1 MGGRIHVGLRL
12 DGHRLNTCNCQALVS
27 RGIHRAGCNCWALAA
42 APVGLGAGSGPPC
55 QGGYARHPWP
65 VRAHASM
72 RRRVLPVPDSAAV
85 RAPRRLSSPDLRA
98 RSGSL
103 CSFMPHTRSG
113 SWLVNCT
120 RSGFVSPVRPVRAQH
135 LSLMLMPLTRSG
147 SWLAHSA
154 RSGFTFRAFTL
165 HSRSGSVLSH
175 ASHPLG
181 LVACAPCPVGL
192 IGILPGFSAR
202 QSEAWCTALYRG
214 SLQSSGTCGRW
225 RR

>member
-1 MGGRIHVGLRL
+1 MGERIHVGLRL
-12 DGHRLNTCNCQALVS
+12 GLLAIGSTRAVARLSS
-27 RGIHRAGCNCWALAA
+27 REAFF
-42 APVGLGAGSGPPC
+42 GLCG
-55 QGGYARHPWP
+55 RF
-65 VRAHASM
+65 
-72 RRRVLPVPDSAAV
+72 

-135 LSLMLMPLTRSG
+135 LSLLLMPLARSG
-147 SWLAHSA
+147 SWLTHSA

-181 LVACAPCPVGL
+181 LAACALCPVGL

-214 SLQSSGTCGRW
+214 SLQSSGTHGGTCGRW